1 MSDRLIFRL
10 KHDGKTLAYLYQN
23 WGMGDG
29 KEIET
34 RVRNVAETYHF
45 DLTKHADAIQ
55 AVRVAGE
62 DVYGHAVWNYIPEG
76 NDDEKFA
83 SAIKRDIEYLKSHKG
98 EIVADN
104 QDRNGFTFFYGTF
117 EDYPEYI
124 DEWCE
129 DSYTME
135 V

>member
-23 WGMGDG
+23 WGIGDG
-29 KEIET
+29 KEVET
-34 RVRNVAETYHF
+34 RVRNVAEKYHF
-45 DLTKHADAIQ
+45 DLTKRADAIQ

-62 DVYGHAVWNYIPEG
+62 EVYGHAVLNYIPEG

-104 QDRNGFTFFYGTF
+104 QDKN
-117 EDYPEYI
+117 
-124 DEWCE
+124 
-129 DSYTME
+129 
-135 V
+135 